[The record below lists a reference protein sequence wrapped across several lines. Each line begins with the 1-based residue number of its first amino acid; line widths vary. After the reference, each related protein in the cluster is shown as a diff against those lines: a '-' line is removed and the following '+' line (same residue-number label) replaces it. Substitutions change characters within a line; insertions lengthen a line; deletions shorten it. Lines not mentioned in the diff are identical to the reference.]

1 VKLTAQETP
10 MDLSRYRV
18 TGYSPGRSRLVQVLW
33 YLCSAAVFQSPW
45 FPCSALKVWLLRLFG
60 ASVGRGVVIKPCV
73 RIKFPW
79 RLQVGDFV
87 WIGESVWIDNLA
99 VVTIGSNVCLSQ
111 GVYLC
116 TGSHDYRSPT
126 FDLITREIQIS
137 DRVWVCA
144 MAVVL
149 PGTQIGSDCLLAAHS
164 TVTGVVPSGS
174 RMQPAAAAIQSR
186 RDGRTL

>member
-1 VKLTAQETP
+1 

-99 VVTIGSNVCLSQ
+99 VVTLGSNVCLSQ

-174 RMQPAAAAIQSR
+174 RVQPAAAAIQSR
-186 RDGRTL
+186 